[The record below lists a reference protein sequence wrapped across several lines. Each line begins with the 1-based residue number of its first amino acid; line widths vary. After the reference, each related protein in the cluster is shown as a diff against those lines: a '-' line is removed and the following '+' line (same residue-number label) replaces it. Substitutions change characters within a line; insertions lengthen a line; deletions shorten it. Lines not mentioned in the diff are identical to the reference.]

1 MLRFKPGRGMT
12 PSLAAANPDQQ
23 QLSAAEAS
31 FERRLYL
38 ILAAIALIYAFFAGL
53 RTVQDFD
60 LGWQMATGR
69 WVVQHHHVPSVDVLS
84 YTMQGQPWMY
94 PVGCGIVFYL
104 AYLLGGYALIS
115 WIGAAACVAAVAL
128 LLRRG
133 SAAGAAIAIL
143 AVPLIAARTTPRAD
157 MFTIVLFAAF
167 LSLLWENY
175 QTGKARLWLLPLLMM
190 AWVNLHFGFASGLAL
205 VVAYISAELL
215 ETVLGSERRRTALQ
229 KLRRASPW
237 LLATGLATLVNPWGW
252 SIYHGLLVE
261 QRAYAQGQLW
271 INEWAPVRINWANI
285 SRSLLLRQTTSTI
298 YLLLAIA
305 LVAAAA
311 ASLRGHWAAA
321 VLLLGAMYPAVHAV
335 RMGAL
340 FACVLVI
347 AGGPELAWVLTG
359 LGRRIRTPRTRW
371 LVAGAAVAC
380 LALLAGVRSFDLI
393 TNRHYDSSA
402 DEAVFGA
409 GLCSWFPERAAEFI
423 VQQKLPGEILNTYAA
438 GGFLAWRLGPERGV
452 YIDGRDTLYGPPRLA
467 RQSELMF
474 GSPDSVIWQDEA
486 NRYNINTVVIALAR
500 YDGLKPD
507 LLRGLC
513 NSTVWRP
520 VYLDEK
526 SAVFVRQSPENAE
539 VIQRFPV
546 DCATAP
552 LPALPPLGEK
562 SAEAFN
568 AWTNAAITLAALGR
582 NPEALNAYQK
592 ALAIFP
598 DSAFLHRNYADLLF
612 AMGRMDESEQ
622 EYLLAIKLEPSADT
636 WGALAHSYLQRGRML
651 AGVEA
656 MEHEAQFSPR
666 PYLTLDDLG
675 YLYLSLNQ
683 PENALR
689 AFDGAARSTPGA
701 LRAADKG
708 FFEFKVAQG
717 QSAAWSALGNLE
729 KATAYQEKAAQ
740 LQPNVPQPWRRL
752 ARLYEQT
759 GRNADAARAR
769 ERAAELKGP

>member
-1 MLRFKPGRGMT
+1 MT
-12 PSLAAANPDQQ
+12 PSLAVANPDQQ
-23 QLSAAEAS
+23 KLSAGEGS
-31 FERRLYL
+31 FPRRLHL
-38 ILAAIALIYAFFAGL
+38 ILAAIALAYAFLAGL

-60 LGWQMATGR
+60 LGWQMATAR
-69 WVVQHHHVPSVDVLS
+69 WVIQHHHVPAVDVLS
-84 YTMQGQPWMY
+84 YTMQGKPWTY
-94 PVGCGIVFYL
+94 PIGAGMIFYL
-104 AYLLGGYALIS
+104 AYLVGGYALIS
-115 WIGAAACVAAVAL
+115 WIGAAACVGSVAL
-128 LLRRG
+128 LLRRS

-157 MFTIVLFAAF
+157 MFTVVLFAAF

-175 QTGKARLWLLPLLMM
+175 QTGKARLWLLPLLML
-190 AWVNLHFGFASGLAL
+190 AWVNLHFGFISGLGLILAY
-205 VVAYISAELL
+205 VAVELL
-215 ETVLGSERRRTALQ
+215 ETVFGVERRLAALHR
-229 KLRRASPW
+229 LRRASVW
-237 LLATGLATLVNPWGW
+237 LVTTVVATLVNPWGW
-252 SIYHGLLVE
+252 GVYHALMVQ
-261 QRAYAQGQLW
+261 QRANAQQQLW
-271 INEWAPVRINWANI
+271 INEWAPVPVNWATV

-298 YLLLAIA
+298 YVLLAIA

-311 ASLRGHWAAA
+311 ALLRGHWATA
-321 VLLLGAMYPAVHAV
+321 VLLLGAMYPAMHAV

-347 AGGPELAWVLTG
+347 VGGPELAWVLSG
-359 LGRRIRTPRTRW
+359 LGQKIRPAHTRR
-371 LVAGAAVAC
+371 LVAGAAAAC
-380 LALLAGVRSFDLI
+380 LAVLAGVRSFDLV
-393 TNRHYDSSA
+393 TNRHYYSSA

-409 GLCSWFPERAAEFI
+409 GLCSWFPERAAEFTA
-423 VQQKLPGEILNTYAA
+423 QQKLPGEILNTYAA

-474 GSPDSVIWQDEA
+474 GSPDSATWQDEA
-486 NRYNINTVVIALAR
+486 SRYNINTVIIALAR
-500 YDGLKPD
+500 YDGLKPA

-513 NSTVWRP
+513 KSTMWRP

-526 SAVFVRQSPENAE
+526 SAVFVRQSPENEE

-552 LPALPPLGEK
+552 LPAPSANE
-562 SAEAFN
+562 SHAEAFN
-568 AWTNAAITLAALGR
+568 TWSNAAITLAVLGR

-592 ALAIFP
+592 AFAIFP

-636 WGALAHSYLQRGRML
+636 WSALAHSYLQRGRML
-651 AGVEA
+651 AGTEA

-701 LRAADKG
+701 LRAADNG

-717 QSAAWSALGNLE
+717 QSAAWNALGNLE
-729 KATAYQEKAAQ
+729 KATAYQEEAAK

-752 ARLYEQT
+752 AHLYELQ
-759 GRNADAARAR
+759 GREADASRAR
-769 ERAAELKGP
+769 ERAADLSGHAAN

>member
-1 MLRFKPGRGMT
+1 MT

-23 QLSAAEAS
+23 QLSAGEAS

-60 LGWQMATGR
+60 LGWQLATGR

-84 YTMQGQPWMY
+84 YTVPGRQWIY
-94 PVGCGIVFYL
+94 PVGSGIIFYL
-104 AYLLGGYALIS
+104 AFLLGGYGLIS
-115 WIGAAACVAAVAL
+115 WMGAAACVGTVAL

-157 MFTIVLFAAF
+157 LFTILLFAAF

-175 QTGKARLWLLPLLMM
+175 QTGQARLWLLPLLMV
-190 AWVNLHFGFASGLAL
+190 AWVNLHFGFLSGLGL
-205 VVAYISAELL
+205 VAAYVGGELL
-215 ETVLGSERRRTALQ
+215 ETVFGAERRQAALHR
-229 KLRRASPW
+229 LRRAAPW
-237 LLATGLATLVNPWGW
+237 LAATALAVLVSPFTWRIYYGLV
-252 SIYHGLLVE
+252 VE
-261 QRAYAQGQLW
+261 RRAIAEGQLW
-271 INEWAPVRINWANI
+271 ISEWAAVPVNWATV
-285 SRSLLLRQTTSTI
+285 SRSLLLRQTTGTI
-298 YLLLAIA
+298 YILLAIA
-305 LVAAAA
+305 FVCGAVAL
-311 ASLRGHWAAA
+311 LRGHWAAA
-321 VLLLGAMYPAVHAV
+321 VLLLGATYPAMRAV
-335 RMGAL
+335 RMGVV
-340 FACVLVI
+340 FACVLVVV
-347 AGGPELAWVLTG
+347 GGPELSWALAG
-359 LGRRIRTPRTRW
+359 LGQRIRSLRIRRFI
-371 LVAGAAVAC
+371 AGAVVCGFVA
-380 LALLAGVRSFDLI
+380 LASLRCFDLV
-393 TNRHYDSSA
+393 TNRHYMSSA
-402 DEAVFGA
+402 DEAVFGP
-409 GLCSWFPERAAEFI
+409 GLCSWFPERAVEFI
-423 VQQKLPGEILNTYAA
+423 AQQKLPGEVLNPYAA
-438 GGFLAWRLGPERGV
+438 GGFLSWRLGPEHGV
-452 YIDGRDTLYGPPRLA
+452 YIDGRAVYESPELA
-467 RQSELMF
+467 RHSEMMF
-474 GSPDSVIWQDEA
+474 GGPESSAWQDETT
-486 NRYNINTVVIALAR
+486 RYNINTVVIALAR

-520 VYLDEK
+520 VYLDEE

-568 AWTNAAITLAALGR
+568 TWTNAAITLAALGR

-689 AFDGAARSTPGA
+689 SFDGAARSTPGA

-769 ERAAELKGP
+769 EHAAELKGP

>member
-1 MLRFKPGRGMT
+1 MT
-12 PSLAAANPDQQ
+12 FSLAVENPDPQ
-23 QLSAAEAS
+23 QLSGGEAS
-31 FERRLYL
+31 FQRRLYL
-38 ILAAIALIYAFFAGL
+38 ILTFLALIYAFLAGL

-69 WVVQHHHVPSVDVLS
+69 WVIQHHHVPSVDVLS
-84 YTMQGQPWMY
+84 YTMHGQPWMY

-115 WIGAAACVAAVAL
+115 WIGAAACVGSVAL

-175 QTGKARLWLLPLLMM
+175 QTGKARLWLLPLLMV

-205 VVAYISAELL
+205 VVAYVAAVLL
-215 ETVLGSERRRTALQ
+215 EGIFGAERRQAALQ

-285 SRSLLLRQTTSTI
+285 SRSLLLRQTTATI
-298 YLLLAIA
+298 YLLFAIC

-311 ASLRGHWAAA
+311 ALLRAHWAAA
-321 VLLLGAMYPAVHAV
+321 VLLLGAMYPAMHAV

-347 AGGPELAWVLTG
+347 AGGPELAWVLGGVG
-359 LGRRIRTPRTRW
+359 LRIRPAHTRR
-371 LVAGAAVAC
+371 LVAGAAAAC
-380 LALLAGVRSFDLI
+380 LAVLAGVRSFDLV
-393 TNRHYDSSA
+393 TNRHYYSTA

-409 GLCSWFPERAAEFI
+409 GLCSWFPQRATEFI

-438 GGFLAWRLGPERGV
+438 GGFLAWKLGPERGV

-474 GSPDSVIWQDEA
+474 GSPDSATWQDEA
-486 NRYNINTVVIALAR
+486 SRYNINTVVIALAR
-500 YDGLKPD
+500 YDGLKPA

-513 NSTVWRP
+513 SSTMWRP

-526 SAVFVRQSPENAE
+526 SAVFVRQSPENEE
-539 VIQRFPV
+539 VIQRSTV
-546 DCATAP
+546 DCGTAP
-552 LPALPPLGEK
+552 LPAPAADE
-562 SAEAFN
+562 SHAEAFN
-568 AWTNAAITLAALGR
+568 TWSDAAITLAALGR
-582 NPEALNAYQK
+582 NPEALSAYQK
-592 ALAIFP
+592 AFAIFP

-612 AMGRMDESEQ
+612 AMGRMDDSEK

-636 WGALAHSYLQRGRML
+636 WGALARSYLQRDRML
-651 AGVEA
+651 AGAEA

-666 PYLTLDDLG
+666 PFLTLNDLG

-689 AFDGAARSTPGA
+689 AFDGAARSTPGG
-701 LRAADKG
+701 LRAADHG

-717 QSAAWSALGNLE
+717 QSAAWNALGNLE
-729 KATAYQEKAAQ
+729 KATTYQEEAAN

-752 ARLYEQT
+752 AQLYELQ
-759 GRNADAARAR
+759 GRSADASRAR
-769 ERAAELKGP
+769 EHAAELSGHVAN

>member
-1 MLRFKPGRGMT
+1 M
-12 PSLAAANPDQQ
+12 
-23 QLSAAEAS
+23 
-31 FERRLYL
+31 
-38 ILAAIALIYAFFAGL
+38 
-53 RTVQDFD
+53 
-60 LGWQMATGR
+60 
-69 WVVQHHHVPSVDVLS
+69 
-84 YTMQGQPWMY
+84 
-94 PVGCGIVFYL
+94 
-104 AYLLGGYALIS
+104 
-115 WIGAAACVAAVAL
+115 
-128 LLRRG
+128 
-133 SAAGAAIAIL
+133 
-143 AVPLIAARTTPRAD
+143 
-157 MFTIVLFAAF
+157 
-167 LSLLWENY
+167 
-175 QTGKARLWLLPLLMM
+175 
-190 AWVNLHFGFASGLAL
+190 
-205 VVAYISAELL
+205 
-215 ETVLGSERRRTALQ
+215 
-229 KLRRASPW
+229 RRASPW

-285 SRSLLLRQTTSTI
+285 SRSFLFRQTTSHN
-298 YLLLAIA
+298 LS
-305 LVAAAA
+305 VARHLPWWQPRRRRYADTGRRPSCCWEQCIRRFMPSAWE
-311 ASLRGHWAAA
+311 R
-321 VLLLGAMYPAVHAV
+321 
-335 RMGAL
+335 L

-393 TNRHYDSSA
+393 TNRHYYSSA

-568 AWTNAAITLAALGR
+568 AWTIAAITLAALGR

-612 AMGRMDESEQ
+612 AMGRMDDSEQ

-636 WGALAHSYLQRGRML
+636 WGASGAFLSTARPHARWRGSHGTRGSILAAAVPD
-651 AGVEA
+651 AG
-656 MEHEAQFSPR
+656 
-666 PYLTLDDLG
+666 
-675 YLYLSLNQ
+675 
-683 PENALR
+683 
-689 AFDGAARSTPGA
+689 
-701 LRAADKG
+701 
-708 FFEFKVAQG
+708 
-717 QSAAWSALGNLE
+717 
-729 KATAYQEKAAQ
+729 
-740 LQPNVPQPWRRL
+740 
-752 ARLYEQT
+752 
-759 GRNADAARAR
+759 
-769 ERAAELKGP
+769 

>member
-1 MLRFKPGRGMT
+1 MT
-12 PSLAAANPDQQ
+12 PSVAVTSPDQQ
-23 QLSAAEAS
+23 KLSAGEAS
-31 FERRLYL
+31 LERRVF
-38 ILAAIALIYAFFAGL
+38 LALVWVALIYAFLAGL

-69 WVVQHHHVPSVDVLS
+69 WVIQHHHVPSVDVLS
-84 YTMQGQPWMY
+84 YTMPGQPWVY
-94 PVGCGIVFYL
+94 PVGCGVVFYL
-104 AYLLGGYALIS
+104 AYLLGGYGLIS
-115 WIGAAACVAAVAL
+115 WIGAAACVGSVAL

-175 QTGKARLWLLPLLMM
+175 QTGKARLWLLPLLMV
-190 AWVNLHFGFASGLAL
+190 AWVNLHFGFASGLGL
-205 VVAYISAELL
+205 VAAYAGAELL
-215 ETVLGSERRRTALQ
+215 ETVCGAERRRAGLQ
-229 KLRRASPW
+229 RLRRAAPW

-285 SRSLLLRQTTSTI
+285 SRALLLRQTAGTI
-298 YLLLAIA
+298 YVLLAIA

-311 ASLRGHWAAA
+311 ALLRGHWAAA

-340 FACVLVI
+340 FACVLVVV
-347 AGGPELAWVLTG
+347 GGPELACVLAG
-359 LGRRIRTPRTRW
+359 VGQGIRAARTRW
-371 LVAGAAVAC
+371 LVASAVVIGLAA
-380 LALLAGVRSFDLI
+380 LAGVRSFDLV
-393 TNRHYDSSA
+393 TNRHYFATA
-402 DEAVFGA
+402 DDAVFGA

-423 VQQKLPGEILNTYAA
+423 AQQKLPREILNTYAS

-467 RQSELMF
+467 RHSELMF
-474 GSPDSVIWQDEA
+474 NAPDSAVWQEETGR
-486 NRYNINTVVIALAR
+486 NNINTVIIALAR
-500 YDGLKPD
+500 YDGLKPA

-513 NSTVWRP
+513 NSPLWRP

-526 SAVFVRQSPENAE
+526 SAVFVRQSPENEE
-539 VIQRFPV
+539 VIRRFPV

-552 LPALPPLGEK
+552 LPAPPAAD
-562 SAEAFN
+562 SRAEAFN
-568 AWTNAAITLAALGR
+568 TWTNTAITLAALGR

-592 ALAIFP
+592 ALAIYP
-598 DSAFLHRNYADLLF
+598 NSAFLHRNYADLLF
-612 AMGRMDESEQ
+612 AMGRMGESEQ
-622 EYLLAIKLEPSADT
+622 EYLRAIAIEPSADT
-636 WGALAHSYLQRGRML
+636 WGALARSYLQRDRML
-651 AGVEA
+651 AATEA

-689 AFDGAARSTPGA
+689 AFEGAARSTPGA
-701 LRAADKG
+701 LRAADNG

-729 KATAYQEKAAQ
+729 KATAYQEAAAQ
-740 LQPNVPQPWRRL
+740 LQPKVPQPWRRL
-752 ARLYEQT
+752 AQLYELQ
-759 GRNADAARAR
+759 GRSADASRAR
-769 ERAAELKGP
+769 ERAAELSGHAAN